1 MRKRTI
7 FPISAWLTSAL
18 LLVVISSLAGCG
30 ATDLNPIGSAPNV
43 PAGMSIYF
51 TAADGQAS
59 NGIDQY
65 PIKDINAAKKS
76 LDIAS
81 FDFNLPSFTDAVV
94 KAKQRGVQVRIVLDE
109 ENGSQRLSASDSST
123 GQTFDAVRTL
133 QNAGITVVN
142 GGRSNGLMHDKITLI
157 DNTILYM
164 GSWNMSYNDTYRNNN
179 NLLRIVD
186 KTLVDNY
193 EAKFTELY
201 VDKRF
206 GTHAT
211 VGAQT
216 PQTTLDGVPIENY
229 FSPVDN
235 VMDKL
240 VAAVKGAKTSIKF
253 MAFTYTSNDL
263 AEAMIAD
270 QKAGVKVDG
279 VIENRGASQGAM
291 PELFCAKVPVEI
303 DGNKYTMHHKVIII
317 DDNTVITGSF
327 NFTKSA
333 DTVNDDNVLIIH
345 SSGVAALYDAEF
357 QKVYGAGKAPTTVD
371 CSKVKPPSDSGG
383 NEG

>member
-1 MRKRTI
+1 MRKRI
-7 FPISAWLTSAL
+7 PLPISAWLTGV
-18 LLVVISSLAGCG
+18 LLVVVIAALASCG
-30 ATDLNPIGSAPNV
+30 LTDTSIGSAPNV
-43 PAGMSIYF
+43 PAGMSVYF

-59 NGIDQY
+59 NGVDQY
-65 PIKDINAAKKS
+65 PEKDIAAAKKT

-94 KAKQRGVQVRIVLDE
+94 KAKQRGVQVRVVLDE
-109 ENGSQRLSASDSST
+109 ENGSQRLSASDSPT
-123 GQTFDAVRTL
+123 GQSFDAVRAL
-133 QNAGITVVN
+133 KNAGITVVD
-142 GGRSNGLMHDKITLI
+142 GGRSNGLMHDKFIII
-157 DNTILYM
+157 DGAVLYV

-186 KTLVDNY
+186 NTLVDNY

-206 GTHAT
+206 GTRAT

-229 FSPVDN
+229 FSPVDD
-235 VMDKL
+235 VMQKII
-240 VAAVKGAKTSIKF
+240 AEVKGAKSSVKF
-253 MAFTYTSNDL
+253 MAFTYTYDDL
-263 AEAMIAD
+263 AQAMIAQ
-270 QKAGVKVDG
+270 QKAGEKVEG

-291 PELFCAKVPVEI
+291 PELFCAKVPVEV

-327 NFTKSA
+327 NFTRSA
-333 DTVNDDNVLIIH
+333 DTANDDNVLIIH

-357 QKVYGAGKAPTTVD
+357 EKVYGAGKAPTGVD
-371 CSKVKPPSDSGG
+371 CSTVKPPTDSGG
-383 NEG
+383 GEG

>member
-1 MRKRTI
+1 MRKRI
-7 FPISAWLTSAL
+7 PLPISAWLTGV
-18 LLVVISSLAGCG
+18 LLVVVIAALASCG
-30 ATDLNPIGSAPNV
+30 LTDTSIGSAPNV
-43 PAGMSIYF
+43 PAGMSVYF

-59 NGIDQY
+59 NGVDQY
-65 PIKDINAAKKS
+65 PEKDIAAAKKT

-94 KAKQRGVQVRIVLDE
+94 KAKQRGVQVRVVLDE
-109 ENGSQRLSASDSST
+109 ENGSQRLSASDSPT
-123 GQTFDAVRTL
+123 GQSFDAVRAL
-133 QNAGITVVN
+133 KNAGITVVD
-142 GGRSNGLMHDKITLI
+142 GGRSNGLMHDKFIII
-157 DNTILYM
+157 DGAVLYV

-186 KTLVDNY
+186 NTLVDNY

-206 GTHAT
+206 GTRAT

-229 FSPVDN
+229 FSPVDD
-235 VMDKL
+235 VMQKII
-240 VAAVKGAKTSIKF
+240 AEVKGAKSSVKF
-253 MAFTYTSNDL
+253 MAFTYTYDDL
-263 AEAMIAD
+263 AQAMIAQ
-270 QKAGVKVDG
+270 QKAGEKVEG

-291 PELFCAKVPVEI
+291 PELFCAKVPVEV

-327 NFTKSA
+327 NFTRSA
-333 DTVNDDNVLIIH
+333 DTANDDNVLIIH

-357 QKVYGAGKAPTTVD
+357 EKVYGAGKTPTGVD
-371 CSKVKPPSDSGG
+371 CSTVKPPTDSGG
-383 NEG
+383 GEG